1 MAKTLSDSLKQMIL
15 SSGKTAYQLSSETGV
30 VASVISRFLTGE
42 RDIRLETAGKLAAAI
57 GAELKA
63 KPAKK

>member
-1 MAKTLSDSLKQMIL
+1 MIL
-15 SSGKTAYQLSSETGV
+15 NSGKTAYQLAAETGV

-57 GAELKA
+57 GAELTTPTAQTKT
-63 KPAKK
+63 AKKKATKKK